1 MRRPGPACVCL
12 LVLIGCSA
20 SPPGPGG
27 GDDDDMQVDA
37 APQPQTDAPPD
48 DVVEPLVL
56 GPLPDSTYWDIVPLH
71 GTGPKN
77 GTILLETDVA
87 GAMTRPTASDGS
99 FCVDIPL
106 RKNATNMIQIRAV
119 DAAGNLSEELTR
131 SVRQQGSPPPP
142 PMGDPARNV
151 SVGGTM
157 AKSVDVDGGDG
168 ELYKVI
174 DGNRGS
180 WVGLTNA
187 WTDNDWIQVQLSER
201 SVWDQIHI
209 MSPDDCRMQNYIVWL
224 SDLATPGH
232 PDGGNDDWVFGI
244 EITDGTGD
252 EALVPAMS
260 TFPIR
265 HVGIQFLSKDC
276 GGGIG
281 DGFRGR
287 HKVTEVEVWT
297 PEGTPPPSQQAPSCS
312 GGG

>member
-1 MRRPGPACVCL
+1 MNSVRYDRGRSELWRRQMVLPASAPSTVGRPLPTACKHSTLSGHDACFESHVMRRPGPACVCL

-56 GPLPDSTYWDIVPLH
+56 GPLPDSTYWDIVPRH

-142 PMGDPARNV
+142 PMGD
-151 SVGGTM
+151 
-157 AKSVDVDGGDG
+157 
-168 ELYKVI
+168 
-174 DGNRGS
+174 
-180 WVGLTNA
+180 
-187 WTDNDWIQVQLSER
+187 
-201 SVWDQIHI
+201 
-209 MSPDDCRMQNYIVWL
+209 
-224 SDLATPGH
+224 
-232 PDGGNDDWVFGI
+232 
-244 EITDGTGD
+244 
-252 EALVPAMS
+252 
-260 TFPIR
+260 
-265 HVGIQFLSKDC
+265 
-276 GGGIG
+276 
-281 DGFRGR
+281 
-287 HKVTEVEVWT
+287 
-297 PEGTPPPSQQAPSCS
+297 
-312 GGG
+312 